1 MMARLEDLTSGMAQR
16 LRELD
21 CPVYPSAPF
30 VTGRKLS
37 GRRVAIVSSAGIHR
51 RGEPPMMPGANEFR
65 ELPAPLSSSDVVMTH
80 VSVNYDRTGF
90 QRDINTVYPID
101 RLREL
106 AALGVIG
113 SVADTHYAVMGANDP
128 KQWDALADQLVDR
141 LRQDR
146 VDAVLLSPV

>member
-1 MMARLEDLTSGMAQR
+1 MMARLEDLTPAMAQR

-21 CPVYPSAPF
+21 CPAYASAPF
-30 VTGRKLS
+30 VIGSKLS
-37 GRRVAIVSSAGIHR
+37 SRRVAVVSSAGIHR

-65 ELPAPLSSSDVVMTH
+65 ELPAALSASDIVMTH

-106 AALGVIG
+106 AAEGVIG

-128 KQWDALADQLVDR
+128 KQWDALADQLADR

>member
-1 MMARLEDLTSGMAQR
+1 MARLEDLTPAMAQR
-16 LRELD
+16 LRELE

-30 VTGRKLS
+30 VTGGKLS
-37 GRRVAIVSSAGIHR
+37 SRRVAIVSSAAIHR
-51 RGEPPMMPGANEFR
+51 RGEPAMMPGANEFR
-65 ELPAPLSSSDVVMTH
+65 ELLASLPVSDIVMTH

-106 AALGVIG
+106 AAEVAIG
-113 SVADTHYAVMGANDP
+113 SVSDSHYAVMGSNDP
-128 KQWDALADQLVDR
+128 KQWDALADQLVGR

>member
-1 MMARLEDLTSGMAQR
+1 MARLEDMPPATAQR
-16 LRELD
+16 LRDLE
-21 CPVYPSAPF
+21 CPVYPNAPF
-30 VTGRKLS
+30 VAGAKLS
-37 GRRVAIVSSAGIHR
+37 SRRVAVVSSAGIHR

-65 ELPAPLSSSDVVMTH
+65 ELPASLPSGDIVMTH
-80 VSVNYDRTGF
+80 VSVNYDRIGF
-90 QRDINTVYPID
+90 QRDINTIYPID

-106 AALGVIG
+106 AAEGVIG

-128 KQWDALADQLVDR
+128 KQWDALADQLVGR

>member
-1 MMARLEDLTSGMAQR
+1 MARLEDLTPAMAQR
-16 LRELD
+16 LRELE
-21 CPVYPSAPF
+21 CPAYPSAPF
-30 VTGRKLS
+30 VSGGKLS
-37 GRRVAIVSSAGIHR
+37 GRRVAIISSAAIHR
-51 RGEPPMMPGANEFR
+51 RGEPAMMLGANEFR
-65 ELPAPLSSSDVVMTH
+65 ELPASLPASDIVMTH

-106 AALGVIG
+106 AEQRVIG
-113 SVADTHYAVMGANDP
+113 SLADTHYAVTGANDP
-128 KQWDALADQLVDR
+128 RQWDALADQLVDR

>member
-1 MMARLEDLTSGMAQR
+1 MARLEDLTRAMAQR
-16 LRELD
+16 LRELE

-30 VTGRKLS
+30 VTGGKLS

-65 ELPAPLSSSDVVMTH
+65 ELPASLPASDIVMTH

-106 AALGVIG
+106 AAEGVIG

-128 KQWDALADQLVDR
+128 KQWDALADQLADR

-146 VDAVLLSPV
+146 IDAVLLSPV

>member
-1 MMARLEDLTSGMAQR
+1 MARLEDLTPATAER
-16 LRELD
+16 LRALE
-21 CPVYPSAPF
+21 CPAYPSAPF
-30 VTGRKLS
+30 VTGGKLS
-37 GRRVAIVSSAGIHR
+37 SRRVAIVSSAGIHR

-65 ELPAPLSSSDVVMTH
+65 ELSAALPASDIVMTH

-90 QRDINTVYPID
+90 QRDINTIHPID

-106 AALGVIG
+106 AAQGVIG

-128 KQWDALADQLVDR
+128 KQWDALADQLADR

-146 VDAVLLSPV
+146 VDAVLFSPV

>member
-1 MMARLEDLTSGMAQR
+1 MARLEDLTPAMAQR
-16 LRELD
+16 LRELE
-21 CPVYPSAPF
+21 CPVYPGAPF
-30 VTGRKLS
+30 VTGGKLS
-37 GRRVAIVSSAGIHR
+37 DRRVAIVSSAGIHR
-51 RGEPPMMPGANEFR
+51 RGEPPMMPGAKEFR
-65 ELPAPLSSSDVVMTH
+65 ELPASLPASDIVMTH

-106 AALGVIG
+106 AVDGVIG
-113 SVADTHYAVMGANDP
+113 SVADTHFAVMGANDP
-128 KQWDALADQLVDR
+128 RQWDALADQLVDR